1 MTEELVRIFLDVRQS
16 VDRSAFGRFK
26 KSRNITVGDAQG
38 AQLAFEEF
46 RRLRPLDR
54 DDLRDLARNALL
66 ASASAW
72 RDGSEPFPATLWKHG
87 ARHVKG
93 GRAFTGTLRQFAE
106 LLLPER
112 ARAINPPDD
121 PKRGG
126 WVIEPTTNPTG
137 VRENDSTLAMHA
149 LFLDCDS
156 TGEWNWLLYELTQL
170 QLCCIAYQ
178 SGGWSYSSPKWRIV
192 LPLASSFPVSTE
204 ETRAAWKIMYN
215 HARVLLGA
223 LGRLSSVGFDPATET
238 PCNPWFLT
246 ERRAATDPERRVLWW
261 PGRALDLQLFAG
273 CLPSPPVDRSPDVE
287 YALAARISLSEE
299 RFEEIVDALAAS
311 TSHVPSGRR
320 TIYLSMPA
328 VMLNRGLS
336 PDDVRRIC
344 AEVSSRYPRV
354 HKDKHEDNLHNV
366 ETTIAKWETDGPK
379 ARITQIATL
388 QAEAPEVAAALDEVL
403 PNLTNK
409 AMLDAVE
416 AELGK
421 GGPST
426 PPPAVSAAPVVY
438 LPADPQPPPPPPK
451 IKRRKRTPLEK
462 KMVTVAKRLTEHRLA
477 DRQIEG
483 GLMLIALKG
492 SPLPQADEGAARL
505 AGALGFHMQKTTWQ
519 EALELMGSS
528 LLTTGIAQDAARV
541 KALEAAFETGRK
553 KRDKSTRKIEQK
565 KEAEREFRAASA
577 WEVR

>member
-1 MTEELVRIFLDVRQS
+1 MTEELARIFLDVRQS
-16 VDRSAFGRFK
+16 VDRSAFSRFK
-26 KSRNITVGDAQG
+26 RSRNIATGDAQG

-46 RRLRPLDR
+46 RQLRPLDR
-54 DDLRDLARNALL
+54 DDLRALAREALT

-72 RDGSEPFPATLWKHG
+72 RDGSEPFPATLWTHG

-93 GRAFTGTLRQFAE
+93 GRAFTGTLRQFAA

-112 ARAINPPDD
+112 ARTVNPPDD

-137 VRENDSTLAMHA
+137 VRENDSTHAMHA

-156 TGEWNWLLYELTQL
+156 TGEWDWLLYELSQL
-170 QLCCIAYQ
+170 QLCYVAYQ
-178 SGGWSYSSPKWRIV
+178 SGGWTTTSPKWRAV
-192 LPLASSFPVSTE
+192 VPLALPFVVSTE
-204 ETRAAWKIMYN
+204 EARAEWKIAYN
-215 HARVLLGA
+215 HARVLFGA

-246 ERRAATDPERRVLWW
+246 ERRNASDPERRIIWQ
-261 PGRALDLQLFAG
+261 PGRALNLKLLANS
-273 CLPSPPVDRSPDVE
+273 LPTPHVDRSPDVE
-287 YALAARISLSEE
+287 YALAARITLSEE

-328 VMLNRGLS
+328 VMLNRGVM
-336 PDDVRRIC
+336 PDDVRKIC

-366 ETTIAKWETDGPK
+366 ETTIAKWETDGPN

-388 QAEAPEVAAALDEVL
+388 QSEAPEVAAALDEVL
-403 PNLTNK
+403 PNLKDK

-416 AELGK
+416 AELG
-421 GGPST
+421 GRNMT
-426 PPPAVSAAPVVY
+426 VAVASAAPTAQY
-438 LPADPQPPPPPPK
+438 LPGDPQPPPPPTK
-451 IKRRKRTPLEK
+451 VKRKKRTPLEK
-462 KMVTVAKRLTEHRLA
+462 KLQPIAKRLTEHRLA
-477 DRQIEG
+477 DRRLEG
-483 GLMLIALKG
+483 KLMQLALKG
-492 SPLPQADEGAARL
+492 SPLPGDEGASRL
-505 AGALGFHMQKTTWQ
+505 AAALGYHMPKTTWQ

-528 LLTTGIAQDAARV
+528 LLTTGIAQDATRV
-541 KALEAAFETGRK
+541 ATLESAFATGRK
-553 KRDKSTRKIEQK
+553 KRDKSTRKIEAK
-565 KEAEREFRAASA
+565 KDTERQFRAAGA